1 MRRKL
6 ALGLFITTLVAA
18 AGPLA
23 AVAAV
28 TINLAPSSL
37 PPTQSGTDT
46 INYVEVFGTDLDGS
60 NERLNAYTIAIQGF
74 GTGFGDPNGVR
85 FVVPPP
91 NSTFGVAGRP
101 TEHPYVFKDFET
113 IPPIENFNSTPSKLQ
128 FAATAVGQNDA
139 VDIDPTHNGFL
150 RFGVVIPANAPPGT
164 WTIAVT
170 TNSLA
175 GLGPPIVS
183 TPGTPATIVFFPVPP
198 DPNSPEPSAAA
209 LLLFPTVAL
218 LRRRRA

>member
-18 AGPLA
+18 AAPSAAPA
-23 AVAAV
+23 AVR
-28 TINLAPSSL
+28 IDLQPSSL

-46 INYVEVFGTDLDGS
+46 INFVEVYGTDLDGS
-60 NERLNAYTIAIQGF
+60 NERLNAYTIAVQGA
-74 GTGFGDPNGVR
+74 GPNFGDPNGVR

-101 TEHPYVFKDFET
+101 TDHPYVFQDFEV

-128 FAATAVGQNDA
+128 FAATAVAQDGEVN
-139 VDIDPTHNGFL
+139 IDPTHSGFL
-150 RFGVVIPANAPPGT
+150 RFGVIVPANLLGT
-164 WTIAVT
+164 WTITVT

-175 GLGPPIVS
+175 GGGAPIVS
-183 TPGTPATIVFFPVPP
+183 TPGAPLAIAIV
-198 DPNSPEPSAAA
+198 PEPSAAG
-209 LLLFPTVAL
+209 LLLLYPPLAL